1 MRTITVKDLVEKY
14 DIDLFDFEYALTQE
28 QKEKFEPMVYRTYWF
43 RNIGFE
49 TVDMFLW
56 ELETRVTRL
65 ANWYSKIDNA
75 LSEVDYEL
83 QRKYSTTETFTG
95 ESGSESTN
103 ENESDSTDFGVAKE
117 LGYVSIDDVDFDNV
131 NSAVK
136 NVNNLLASANSAT
149 NSNFSQTRVL
159 ENPELPVHEA
169 INHLRSIKT
178 DVLYEFVDELQD
190 LFSLIYY

>member
-1 MRTITVKDLVEKY
+1 MRTITIKNLVEKY
-14 DIDLFDFEYALTQE
+14 DTDLFDFEYDLTEE

-49 TVDMFLW
+49 TVEMFLW
-56 ELETRVTRL
+56 ELETKVTRL
-65 ANWYSKIDNA
+65 ASWYNKIDEA
-75 LSEVDYEL
+75 LSEVDYDL
-83 QRKYSTTETFTG
+83 QRKYSTTETFSG
-95 ESGSESTN
+95 ENQSEGTN

-117 LGYVSIDDVDFDNV
+117 LGYVSIDNVDFDNV

-136 NVNNLLASANSAT
+136 NVNNMLASANNAMES
-149 NSNFSQTRVL
+149 SFSQTRIL

-169 INHLRSIKT
+169 INHLRSIRT

-190 LFSLIYY
+190 LFSLVYY